1 LTAVG
6 GPASCYN
13 IADLA
18 AAARRRLPRG
28 VWEYLERGVEDETGM
43 ARNRAAFDRLA
54 LVPRIGRNVEHIDLA
69 APVFGQACAL
79 PFAIAP
85 TGAAGMMWHHG
96 DLALAAAAAK
106 AGIPFTISSASTMEL
121 ETIAAVG
128 GRLWFQL
135 YCWADRDLSLAVVD
149 RAAAAGCEALMVTL
163 DLPKPPNREYLI
175 RNGYGLP
182 LQVNRR
188 NLPDLLTHP
197 RWLLGVIARALLGGG
212 LPTQANLPAE
222 MRHSVMRGGRPGA
235 HFKQDNLD
243 WDDLA
248 RLRDRWQGK
257 FVLKGILHP
266 DDAARALALG
276 ADGVVVSNHGARS
289 LDHSLASIEALPEIV
304 AAVGGKLTVMLDSG
318 ARRGSDV
325 VKALALGADLVLVGR
340 APLYGMAAFGEPG
353 AARAIALLGEEVA
366 RTMAMLGLTST
377 AQIDRSALA

>member
-1 LTAVG
+1 MAR
-6 GPASCYN
+6 AEDCYN

-18 AAARRRLPRG
+18 KAARRRLPNG

-43 ARNRAAFDRLA
+43 VRNRAAFDRIA
-54 LVPRIGRNVEHIDLA
+54 LIPRVGRNVEQVSLETPI
-69 APVFGQACAL
+69 FGQTSLL

-85 TGAAGMMWHHG
+85 TGAAGMMWHKG
-96 DLALAAAAAK
+96 DLELARAAAK
-106 AGIPFTISSASTMEL
+106 AGIPFTISSASTLGL
-121 ETIAAVG
+121 EDIAAIG

-135 YCWADRDLSLAVVD
+135 YCWADRALSLAVVD
-149 RAAAAGCEALMVTL
+149 RAHAAGCEALMVTL

-182 LQVNRR
+182 LQLNRR
-188 NLPDLLTHP
+188 NFRDLVTHP
-197 RWLLGVIARALLGGG
+197 RWLAGVIGRAMLGGG

-248 RLRDRWQGK
+248 RLRDRWPGK

-266 DDAARALALG
+266 DDATRALAIG

-289 LDHSLASIEALPEIV
+289 LDHSIASIDALPAVV
-304 AAVGGKLTVMLDSG
+304 AAVGGRMAIMLDSG
-318 ARRGSDV
+318 VRRGSDV
-325 VKALALGADLVLVGR
+325 VKALALGADLVLLGR
-340 APLYGMAAFGEPG
+340 ATLYGMAAFGEAG
-353 AARAIALLGEEVA
+353 AARAIALLEQEIA
-366 RTMAMLGLTST
+366 RTIAMLGLTDI
-377 AQIDRSALA
+377 AQIDRDALA